1 MSTEEP
7 QVKNTTD
14 NEEEKLI
21 DKKLSKLMDMG
32 WILLEEICP
41 LESCNCPLLKSL
53 DGNKYCVKC
62 EMWQFPGKEKS
73 KQKYTD
79 LVLKANQE
87 LVIRETGLAKINK
100 KRFDFNS
107 FTKRSLLNSLK
118 AKLAYL
124 SSILNATYDQ
134 NKTKQILENINL
146 CLENMKTINKDM

>member
-1 MSTEEP
+1 MEFHKDEED
-7 QVKNTTD
+7 QFKGV
-14 NEEEKLI
+14 
-21 DKKLSKLMDMG
+21 DKKLGDLMLRG
-32 WILLEEICP
+32 WTMLAESCP
-41 LESCNCPLLKSL
+41 LESCRCPLMRSL
-53 DGNKYCVKC
+53 DGQKYCVNC
-62 EMWQFPGKEKS
+62 EMWQFDNKKREK
-73 KQKYTD
+73 KKFTD